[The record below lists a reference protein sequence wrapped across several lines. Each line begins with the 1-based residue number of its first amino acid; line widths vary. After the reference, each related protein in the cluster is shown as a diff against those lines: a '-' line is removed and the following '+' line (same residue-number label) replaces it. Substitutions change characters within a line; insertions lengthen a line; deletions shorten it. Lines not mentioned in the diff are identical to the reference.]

1 MKKILIIIAVLLV
14 FSFVWFFQDNQYKTL
29 EDLER
34 LFMEHD
40 ISYIPK
46 PVETNHILDIAK
58 EQRIYE
64 IENNHIYVYIVN
76 ESDIENADY
85 RVSNEILGDNY
96 IVSNTK
102 IYIFAHT
109 EKNLKKFQKNLNT
122 VIEEIRN
129 SEQ

>member
-1 MKKILIIIAVLLV
+1 
-14 FSFVWFFQDNQYKTL
+14 
-29 EDLER
+29 
-34 LFMEHD
+34 MEHD

-46 PVETNHILDIAK
+46 PVETNNILDIAK

-64 IENNHIYVYIVN
+64 IENNNIYVYIVN

-102 IYIFAHT
+102 IYLFAHT
-109 EKNLKKFQKNLNT
+109 EKNLKKFQRNLNT